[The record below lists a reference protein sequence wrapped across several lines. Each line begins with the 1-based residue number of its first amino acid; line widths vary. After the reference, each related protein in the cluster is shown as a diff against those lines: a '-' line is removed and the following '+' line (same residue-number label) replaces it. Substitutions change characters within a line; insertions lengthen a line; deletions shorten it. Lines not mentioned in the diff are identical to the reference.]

1 MEWRS
6 FSSWIFDH
14 SNAWKRWLCTN
25 YWYQYQAFHFNK
37 RPGRNYSCELKHTVC
52 TPFFDWKI
60 TSIYLFEVHFYKK
73 NIRLRKNNFHSSNLK
88 YSFFFTDDERSR
100 PMYSFLLIH
109 WEKIFKLYD
118 SIILTSQS
126 EKPGPISSSEGKR
139 RKGLRRQKMYK
150 SRLSYI
156 LLSGEKTLEMC
167 KRVYPAYLSTF
178 GQHAHGTA
186 SSWLPYLPP
195 ADALCLTR
203 TGTANAEGPS
213 VEGLSTCTLTK
224 ACVGHSCG
232 STRRRRESQE
242 GGRISVWWGRV
253 FSVCFFLFL
262 NLATLSNFLL
272 PKHVAV
278 G

>member
-1 MEWRS
+1 MHGKGGYVRITDINIRHS
-6 FSSWIFDH
+6 ISTRGQDAIIHVSWNI
-14 SNAWKRWLCTN
+14 
-25 YWYQYQAFHFNK
+25 QYV
-37 RPGRNYSCELKHTVC
+37 L
-52 TPFFDWKI
+52 PFLTEKSRVF
-60 TSIYLFEVHFYKK
+60 IYLKYISIKK

-203 TGTANAEGPS
+203 TGTANAKGPS